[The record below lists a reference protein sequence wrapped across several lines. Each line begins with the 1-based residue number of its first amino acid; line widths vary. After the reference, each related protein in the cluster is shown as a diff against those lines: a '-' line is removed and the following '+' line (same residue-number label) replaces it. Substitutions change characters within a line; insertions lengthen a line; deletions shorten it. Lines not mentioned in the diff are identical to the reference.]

1 MGSQVAVWSRV
12 HVCWRWGMRRSTE
25 QLEGE
30 SGVTVMVPQTSYSD
44 ALLIQRPD
52 DNDTWLT
59 LVTPTSVLL

>member
-1 MGSQVAVWSRV
+1 MCACV
-12 HVCWRWGMRRSTE
+12 
-25 QLEGE
+25 LEVGHEEEHRAAWGE

-44 ALLIQRPD
+44 ALLTQRPD